1 MGVGT
6 LSAIGP
12 CVAQVCVVRRRRCH
26 DYGQPTPI
34 WINQSWKEGR
44 TKKRREPGGGRPLC
58 GRPTHPPDNSSQPG
72 GESGKSQGGGK
83 RARAVVHQKERLL
96 LFFFFCLKTAF
107 FTWAPRV
114 SCKVLCTR
122 LRGQLRVSPIPGVV
136 VFRCALLQF
145 LISLGSYY
153 IAVVISW
160 ILYII

>member
-1 MGVGT
+1 MG
-6 LSAIGP
+6 GP
-12 CVAQVCVVRRRRCH
+12 PIHPTTAANRAENQVKAR
-26 DYGQPTPI
+26 
-34 WINQSWKEGR
+34 
-44 TKKRREPGGGRPLC
+44 
-58 GRPTHPPDNSSQPG
+58 
-72 GESGKSQGGGK
+72 GEEEKK

-96 LFFFFCLKTAF
+96 LFLPKTAF

-145 LISLGSYY
+145 LILLGSY

-160 ILYII
+160 ILYIFSIELCMKVRLHRRHPPVTFTKWSNSVGCLCWPDPAVLSTSSLPKVRLFL

>member
-44 TKKRREPGGGRPLC
+44 TKKREPGGGRALC

-72 GESGKSQGGGK
+72 GESGKSQGGGRK
-83 RARAVVHQKERLL
+83 KKGPVLSSTRRRGYC
-96 LFFFFCLKTAF
+96 FFFCLKLLFSPGLLVCLARCYARDSEANSESVLF
-107 FTWAPRV
+107 LAS
-114 SCKVLCTR
+114 SC
-122 LRGQLRVSPIPGVV
+122 SGVRS
-136 VFRCALLQF
+136 F
-145 LISLGSYY
+145 SS
-153 IAVVISW
+153 
-160 ILYII
+160 